1 MQTDQTVI
9 PVYLQQQ
16 FVLTALRHRP
26 THQPQISV
34 CVRQQTDG
42 TAAELQPTQTPGIA
56 EDDNCRGVCYGVG
69 LPPTHSAHC
78 SQVTPP
84 M

>member
-26 THQPQISV
+26 THQPQYSV
-34 CVRQQTDG
+34 CARQQTDG
-42 TAAELQPTQTPGIA
+42 TAAELQPTKHLQKLYMTIA
-56 EDDNCRGVCYGVG
+56 GESAMVLDS
-69 LPPTHSAHC
+69 LPLTQLTAL
-78 SQVTPP
+78 Q
-84 M
+84 